1 MSIATATIPSS
12 YKEFNGHVG
21 WKYTPVNQLR
31 IFLIG
36 SPGCGKST
44 FAASNPD
51 AWVIDTEG
59 RARDVVHGRA
69 AYFHCAEAS
78 DYMGL
83 LAKLVEDGKAG
94 KAPCK
99 HVVFDTIDAWVL
111 QLVQFLTKTRLPADS
126 RADSILDLPHGKG
139 YSLLQDEI
147 SRRLSALTLAGYGW
161 TVVAH
166 IKETAVTDEQ
176 GNILRYRKESN
187 LFPSLRGPLHTMSH
201 IQGTVMRDVVTPMVV
216 KEITTPKG
224 KVIKKEVQGDPRNV
238 FLLSLRPGGA
248 RIEGER
254 TDAKN
259 PYLNYLDEVMELP
272 VKDGWAAFSGKYAE
286 AMERIKVDLQK
297 ENE

>member
-1 MSIATATIPSS
+1 MTTLATIPSRYS
-12 YKEFNGHVG
+12 AFGGGVG
-21 WKYTPVNQLR
+21 WKFTPAEQLR

-51 AWVIDTEG
+51 AWIIDTEG
-59 RARDVVHGRA
+59 RSRDVVHGQA
-69 AYFHCAEAS
+69 AYFHCTSAA
-78 DYMGL
+78 DYMKL
-83 LAKLVEDGKAG
+83 LAQLVEDGKAG
-94 KAPCK
+94 RPPCK

-111 QLVQFLTKTRLPADS
+111 QLVQFLTATRLPADS
-126 RADSILDLPHGKG
+126 KCDSILDLPHGKG

-187 LFPSLRGPLHTMSH
+187 LYPSLRGPLHMMSH
-201 IQGTVMRDVVTPMVV
+201 IQGTVMRDVITPT
-216 KEITTPKG
+216 EIKTIMTPKG
-224 KVIKKEVQGDPRNV
+224 KTIKKEVPGKPRNI

-259 PYLNYLDEVMELP
+259 PYLGYLDEVMELP
-272 VKDGWAAFSGKYAE
+272 ARGGWEAFCDKYQS

-297 ENE
+297 EKE

>member
-1 MSIATATIPSS
+1 MTTAIATIPSR
-12 YKEFNGHVG
+12 YKEYGGGVG

-36 SPGCGKST
+36 SPGSGKST

-51 AWVIDTEG
+51 AWIIDTEG

-69 AYFHCAEAS
+69 AYFHCADTS

-83 LAKLVEDGKAG
+83 LSKLVEDGRAG

-111 QLVQFLTKTRLPADS
+111 QLVRFLTATRLPKDS

-147 SRRLSALTLAGYGW
+147 SRRLSSLTLAGYGW

-166 IKETAVTDEQ
+166 IKESAVTDEQ

-187 LFPSLRGPLHTMSH
+187 LYPSLRGPLHMMSH
-201 IQGTVMRDVVTPMVV
+201 IQGTIMRDTVTPTII
-216 KEITTPKG
+216 KRIKTPAG
-224 KVIKKEVQGDPRNV
+224 KVIEKPVLGEPRNI
-238 FLLSLRPGGA
+238 FQLSLRPGGA

-286 AMERIKVDLQK
+286 AMDRIKVDLQK
-297 ENE
+297 ESS